1 MTVSQRATLG
11 ISSEEEHCVVMMI
24 MAATMTLTLLLLLVM
39 EVSVVALIVVVII
52 LGSHFLTKSFM
63 PGKVLSVSRTFSYA
77 H

>member
-39 EVSVVALIVVVII
+39 EVSVVALIVVII

-63 PGKVLSVSRTFSYA
+63 PGKVLSVSRTFSYP